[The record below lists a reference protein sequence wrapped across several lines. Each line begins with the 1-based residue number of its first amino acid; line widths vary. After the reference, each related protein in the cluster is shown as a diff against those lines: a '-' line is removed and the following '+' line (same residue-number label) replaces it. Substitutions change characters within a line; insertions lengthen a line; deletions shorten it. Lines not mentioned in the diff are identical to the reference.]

1 MDHNLAIFYEN
12 TVKIKFNLNL
22 SFKYKNTVSFSSV
35 TNWKA
40 QKTNKKIKRNEAIMF
55 VG

>member
-12 TVKIKFNLNL
+12 TVKIKFNLSL
-22 SFKYKNTVSFSSV
+22 SYKYKNTVSFSSV

-40 QKTNKKIKRNEAIMF
+40 HKTIQKIKRNEAIIF